1 MSQLVKAKRKLLVY
15 HTDSQILSYP
25 NITSFDFEF
34 VFIAR
39 SEKHTHLSNQ
49 WHILSHNSD
58 KMSTVLLYSPVNA
71 QIMAVDSQSD

>member
-1 MSQLVKAKRKLLVY
+1 MSQLVKANRKLPVY

-25 NITSFDFEF
+25 NINSFDFEF
-34 VFIAR
+34 VLAS

-49 WHILSHNSD
+49 WRILSHNSD